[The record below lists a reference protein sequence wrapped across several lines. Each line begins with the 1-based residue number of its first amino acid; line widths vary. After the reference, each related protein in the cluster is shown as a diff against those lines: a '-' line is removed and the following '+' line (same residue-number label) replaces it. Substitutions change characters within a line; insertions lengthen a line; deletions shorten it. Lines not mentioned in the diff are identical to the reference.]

1 MVVYGSPKISNNNV
15 LKFKIPIRL
24 DLVSSTYILSKV
36 FQLEMMGMG
45 LFQMIL
51 FETNKTSHPLSPF

>member
-15 LKFKIPIRL
+15 LKFN
-24 DLVSSTYILSKV
+24 LVASAYILSKV